1 MLKQKAL
8 QAVTKAKP
16 TLIKVWNHLK
26 ENPSDAILG
35 VMAITMLGI
44 DDSLDQIEE
53 LEEIQTII
61 DVNNYRG

>member
-8 QAVTKAKP
+8 QAVTKARP
-16 TLIKVWNHLK
+16 LVIKVCNHLK

-35 VMAITMLGI
+35 IMAITMLGI

-53 LEEIQTII
+53 MEELQTII

>member
-1 MLKQKAL
+1 MFKQTAL

-35 VMAITMLGI
+35 VMAVTMLGI

-53 LEEIQTII
+53 MEVLQSII